1 MIKFIKFLI
10 LKKAITISFDNDLNY
25 FLMEKVMNK
34 LSFFLE
40 NSLLL
45 INKLNKNN
53 TGDNFFFFNKAIF
66 FINLI
71 NYK

>member
-45 INKLNKNN
+45 INKLNK
-53 TGDNFFFFNKAIF
+53 K
-66 FINLI
+66 
-71 NYK
+71 